1 MSTTPEPRK
10 KRHPGDLYVML
21 FRPHVE
27 IRTPTVPWIVP
38 GEPLPEMYKN
48 PGMMPGP
55 STIRPSQPWRWLA
68 SVFRWLAFRCLLWA
82 KASEAAGLRE
92 PEITERTILEA
103 LRELK
108 AQAESFAPVT
118 DDAAKESA

>member
-1 MSTTPEPRK
+1 MSTTPERK

-27 IRTPTVPWIVP
+27 IISPTVPWIVP
-38 GEPLPEMYKN
+38 GEPMPEFYKRD
-48 PGMMPGP
+48 PGDMPGP
-55 STIRPSQPWRWLA
+55 TTVRPSQPWRWLA

-82 KASEAAGLRE
+82 KAAEAAGLRE

-103 LRELK
+103 LREFK
-108 AQAESFAPVT
+108 AKAETFEHINEV
-118 DDAAKESA
+118 AARESA